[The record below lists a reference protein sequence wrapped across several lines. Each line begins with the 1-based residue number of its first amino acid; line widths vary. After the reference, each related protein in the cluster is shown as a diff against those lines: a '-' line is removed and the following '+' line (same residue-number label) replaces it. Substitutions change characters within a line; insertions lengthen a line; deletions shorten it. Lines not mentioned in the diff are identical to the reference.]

1 MGWTGWKAVGR
12 ADYEG
17 RGEVVNLQTL
27 LYIWHME
34 NTQKPKENKPDPVEQ
49 LMQYQ
54 SDVFDL
60 LGQTLNK
67 PKK

>member
-1 MGWTGWKAVGR
+1 MGRK
-12 ADYEG
+12 DYEG
-17 RGEVVNLQTL
+17 GRKVVNLQNL
-27 LYIWHME
+27 LYIWQME
-34 NTQKPKENKPDPVEQ
+34 NTQKPKGQKPDPVAQ

>member
-1 MGWTGWKAVGR
+1 MK
-12 ADYEG
+12 
-17 RGEVVNLQTL
+17 
-27 LYIWHME
+27 
-34 NTQKPKENKPDPVEQ
+34 NTQKPKQENPDPVEQ

>member
-1 MGWTGWKAVGR
+1 
-12 ADYEG
+12 
-17 RGEVVNLQTL
+17 LQRL
-27 LYIWHME
+27 LYIWLME
-34 NTQKPKENKPDPVEQ
+34 NTQKPKQDKPDPVEQ

-67 PKK
+67 PKQ

>member
-1 MGWTGWKAVGR
+1 MR
-12 ADYEG
+12 
-17 RGEVVNLQTL
+17 TL

>member
-1 MGWTGWKAVGR
+1 
-12 ADYEG
+12 
-17 RGEVVNLQTL
+17 
-27 LYIWHME
+27 ME

-60 LGQTLNK
+60 LGQALQK
-67 PKK
+67 PKE

>member
-1 MGWTGWKAVGR
+1 
-12 ADYEG
+12 
-17 RGEVVNLQTL
+17 
-27 LYIWHME
+27 ME
-34 NTQKPKENKPDPVEQ
+34 NTQKPKQDKPDPVEQ

-67 PKK
+67 QKK

>member
-1 MGWTGWKAVGR
+1 MGRAGRETVGR
-12 ADYEG
+12 EGDEG
-17 RGEVVNLQTL
+17 RRKVVNLQIG
-27 LYIWHME
+27 LYFWHME
-34 NTQKPKENKPDPVEQ
+34 NTQKPKQDKPDPVEQ

-67 PKK
+67 PK

>member
-1 MGWTGWKAVGR
+1 
-12 ADYEG
+12 
-17 RGEVVNLQTL
+17 
-27 LYIWHME
+27 ME
-34 NTQKPKENKPDPVEQ
+34 NTQKPKEKEPDQVEN

-67 PKK
+67 PKQ

>member
-1 MGWTGWKAVGR
+1 
-12 ADYEG
+12 
-17 RGEVVNLQTL
+17 
-27 LYIWHME
+27 ME
-34 NTQKPKENKPDPVEQ
+34 NTQKPKQDKPDPVEQ

-54 SDVFDL
+54 SDVMDL